1 MKKDNWCIPKTRST
15 TQFYGFAIK
24 EELVSTKSSFQ
35 QIDIINT
42 YDYGRVILLDN
53 IPQACELD
61 EFIFH
66 EAIVHPALSA
76 HPNPQDILIIGGGG
90 GGTLREVLKHNT
102 VKKAVMVEIDEK
114 LVKVWD
120 QHLPEWDGGAFK
132 DPRTALIFNDGRNFL
147 EETNQRFDCIILDLS
162 DPFKDSPAQ
171 NLFTSEFYRLVK
183 SRLRDKNGIVVLQAE
198 SAVYGNNE
206 DHFRLLHTLGHI
218 YNAVVPYY
226 VFIPLFETLYGF
238 VLCSDSPLK
247 KKDLISKRV
256 DDTLGKRGVEDLKF
270 YDGETALNAF
280 STPRYLRERK
290 NGDVKKEI
298 TDENPLNAY
307 L

>member
-15 TQFYGFAIK
+15 TQLYGFAVK
-24 EELVSTKSSFQ
+24 EELVSIKSTFQ
-35 QIDIINT
+35 QIDIVDT
-42 YDYGRVILLDN
+42 FDYGRVILLDN

-66 EAIVHPALSA
+66 EGIVHPALSA
-76 HPNPQDILIIGGGG
+76 HPNPQSVLIIGGGG

-102 VKKAVMVEIDEK
+102 VEKAVMVEIDEK
-114 LVKVWD
+114 LVEVWN
-120 QHLPEWDGGAFK
+120 QHLPEWDGGAFE
-132 DPRTALIFNDGRNFL
+132 DPRTELIFDDGRKYL

-162 DPFKDSPAQ
+162 DPFENSPAQ

-183 SRLRDKNGIVVLQAE
+183 SRLRDEKGIVVLQAE
-198 SAVYGNNE
+198 SALFGNNE

-218 YNAVVPYY
+218 YNTVSPYY

-238 VLCSDSPLK
+238 VLCSDVAFHQ
-247 KKDLISKRV
+247 KDLISDHIDEV
-256 DDTLGKRGVEDLKF
+256 LLARGIQDLKF

-280 STPRYLRERK
+280 SLPRYLRDAKKDFK
-290 NGDVKKEI
+290 NEI
-298 TDENPLNAY
+298 TDENPLNSY
-307 L
+307 V